1 MTSAPNPLL
10 PLSGNRYIWLFSAA
24 FLLLQACSSKQATT
38 LTPIV
43 EKPVVREGVKDT
55 VAVVV
60 PKKEVEQPKE
70 VVKEPET
77 PVVKPIRTSFNIAV
91 VLPFS
96 IHQVPLDFNPYFLDT
111 NVFLS
116 EDMKQSL
123 DFYMGMK
130 LAVDDHANTVLKT
143 NFFILDD
150 ANNSATVKKLL
161 QSRPFPEVDFII
173 GGKQNYV
180 VKELLS
186 FAKDKQVPII
196 SPFITELGGTS
207 GSPFFYSAAPSLKS
221 ELNMLLERANNRFPE
236 KDLHVLFDSQNDSS
250 RMALQ
255 LVRSLCEE
263 KYRMKVIPT
272 AINEDFSVEK
282 LTMMVDEGAQLFMVA
297 SFKESVVKDF
307 LQKSAGLSNPITIL
321 GMSNWMNMRQPDW
334 NGNKQHS
341 ISITGSGRTQSA
353 KVRKEFDERF
363 VQEFSIEPNEITFLG
378 YDLANYILKLI
389 EIDAVG
395 KFPSSDD
402 LNLKMLMY
410 GFKFE
415 PVFAPDGSILQYKNV
430 HAQYLRWQQN
440 QFSRD

>member
-1 MTSAPNPLL
+1 MTSAQNPQL

-43 EKPVVREGVKDT
+43 EKPVVKQDLRDT

-60 PKKEVEQPKE
+60 PKREVEQPKE

-77 PVVKPIRTSFNIAV
+77 PVIKPIRTSFNIAV

-150 ANNSATVKKLL
+150 ANNSATVRKLL

-173 GGKQNYV
+173 GAKQNYV
-180 VKELLS
+180 AKELIS
-186 FAKDKQVPII
+186 FAKENQVPVI
-196 SPFITELGGTS
+196 SPFLIEVGDQMGN
-207 GSPFFYSAAPSLKS
+207 PFFYSAAPSLKS
-221 ELNMLLERANNRFPE
+221 ELTMLLERAHNRFPE
-236 KDLHVLFDSQNDSS
+236 KDLHVLYDSQNDSS

-255 LVRSLCEE
+255 IVRSLCAE
-263 KYRMKVIPT
+263 KYRVNVIAT
-272 AINEDFSVEK
+272 AFNEEFTAEK
-282 LTMMVDEGAQLFMVA
+282 LTSLVEEGAQMFMVA
-297 SFKESVVKDF
+297 SFKESIVKDF
-307 LQKSAGLSNPITIL
+307 LQKSAAITAPLTIL

-334 NGNKQHS
+334 NANKQHS

-363 VQEFSIEPNEITFLG
+363 IQEFNVEPNETTFLG
-378 YDLANYILKLI
+378 YDLTNYILKLI
-389 EIDAVG
+389 EINAIG

-402 LNLKMLMY
+402 LELKMLMY
-410 GFKFE
+410 GFRFE
-415 PVFAPDGSILQYKNV
+415 PVVAPDGSILQYKNA